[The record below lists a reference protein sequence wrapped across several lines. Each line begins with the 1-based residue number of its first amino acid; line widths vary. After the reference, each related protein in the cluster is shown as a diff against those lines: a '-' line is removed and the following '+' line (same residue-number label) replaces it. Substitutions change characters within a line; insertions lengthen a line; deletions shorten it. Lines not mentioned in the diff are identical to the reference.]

1 MSDVTIYHN
10 PRCTTSRNV
19 LAIIREA
26 GIEPE
31 IVKYLDTPPGRDA
44 LASMISAASL
54 TPRQAI
60 RKREKLYK
68 ELGLD
73 NPDTSD
79 DALLDAMAEH
89 PILIERP
96 IVVTPRGVRLARPPQ
111 TVEEIL

>member
-19 LAIIREA
+19 LAMIREA

-31 IVKYLDTPPGRDA
+31 IVKYLDTPPDRDT
-44 LASMISAASL
+44 LAQLISAAEL
-54 TPRQAI
+54 TPREAI

-68 ELGLD
+68 ELGL
-73 NPDTSD
+73 NKPEMTD
-79 DALLDAMAEH
+79 DQLLDAMAEH

-96 IVVTPRGVRLARPPQ
+96 LVVSAKGVRLARPAQ
-111 TVEEIL
+111 KVTEIL